1 MSKKQDGARNDPF
14 SRLNK
19 KQQTLIMLDFEGNHS
34 NKEIAPKI
42 GLKNETT
49 VSHWRKRSWYEPAFN
64 TYASRA
70 IKGKYKS
77 LALRTL
83 INLLDA
89 KSEMVKLQAATSIL
103 KLSGM
108 LSDNSTPELDK
119 AHIRKANA
127 EADIAEQK
135 AELFKHSESTGIT
148 KIVFSDDL
156 KPDKENDTDQEGGTD
171 DGADTKSK

>member
-1 MSKKQDGARNDPF
+1 MSKKQNGATNDPF

-42 GLKNETT
+42 GIKNETT

-119 AHIRKANA
+119 AKVRKANA
-127 EADIAEQK
+127 DASLAEARLKEFDSEATNDLTINFIRSNREENQHGK
-135 AELFKHSESTGIT
+135 A
-148 KIVFSDDL
+148 D
-156 KPDKENDTDQEGGTD
+156 
-171 DGADTKSK
+171 

>member
-1 MSKKQDGARNDPF
+1 MSKKQDGAINDPF
-14 SRLNK
+14 SRLTK
-19 KQQTLIMLDFEGNHS
+19 AQQTLVRLDFEGGHS

-64 TYASRA
+64 AYASKA

-83 INLLDA
+83 VDLLNA
-89 KSEMVKLQAATSIL
+89 KSEMVKLQAATSVL

-119 AHIRKANA
+119 AKARKASA
-127 EADIAEQK
+127 EADIAEWK
-135 AELFKHSESTGIT
+135 RNELTGDNSNRESTTLVDDIGGT
-148 KIVFSDDL
+148 SDD
-156 KPDKENDTDQEGGTD
+156 DH
-171 DGADTKSK
+171 

>member
-1 MSKKQDGARNDPF
+1 MSKKQNGAINDPF
-14 SRLNK
+14 SKLNK

-64 TYASRA
+64 AYASRA

-83 INLLDA
+83 IDLLDA
-89 KSEMVKLQAATSIL
+89 RSEMVKLQAATSIL

-119 AHIRKANA
+119 AKVRKANA
-127 EADIAEQK
+127 DAGLAEAR
-135 AELFKHSESTGIT
+135 
-148 KIVFSDDL
+148 L
-156 KPDKENDTDQEGGTD
+156 KQFDSGNTNNLTINFIRSNRKENQNDK
-171 DGADTKSK
+171 AD

>member
-1 MSKKQDGARNDPF
+1 MRRKKQVKATSDPF
-14 SRLNK
+14 SSLTK
-19 KQQTLIMLDFEGNHS
+19 AQQTLIRLDFEGGYS

-49 VSHWRKRSWYEPAFN
+49 VSHWRKRSWYDPAFN
-64 TYASRA
+64 AYASKVV
-70 IKGKYKS
+70 KGKYKS

-83 INLLDA
+83 IGLLNA

-108 LSDNSTPELDK
+108 LSDNGTPELDK

-127 EADIAEQK
+127 EASIAEWK
-135 AELFKHSESTGIT
+135 VSELRGDNDNEDSTTLVDDIGGDG
-148 KIVFSDDL
+148 FGSD
-156 KPDKENDTDQEGGTD
+156 
-171 DGADTKSK
+171 

>member
-14 SRLNK
+14 SSLTK
-19 KQQTLIMLDFEGNHS
+19 AQQTLVILDFEGGHS
-34 NKEIAPKI
+34 NKEIAPKL

-64 TYASRA
+64 AYASKTVR
-70 IKGKYKS
+70 GKYKS

-83 INLLDA
+83 IDLLDA
-89 KSEMVKLQAATSIL
+89 RSEMVRLQAATSIL

-119 AHIRKANA
+119 AKIRKANA

-135 AELFKHSESTGIT
+135 AQQLSNNVT
-148 KIVFSDDL
+148 DDL
-156 KPDKENDTDQEGGTD
+156 TINIVRNDRSIKNEE
-171 DGADTKSK
+171 ADNN

>member
-1 MSKKQDGARNDPF
+1 MSKKQNGAINDPF
-14 SRLNK
+14 SKLNK

-64 TYASRA
+64 AYASRA

-83 INLLDA
+83 IDLLDA
-89 KSEMVKLQAATSIL
+89 KSEMVKLQASTSIL

-119 AHIRKANA
+119 AKVRKANA
-127 EADIAEQK
+127 DAGLAEARLKQFD
-135 AELFKHSESTGIT
+135 SGSTN
-148 KIVFSDDL
+148 DL
-156 KPDKENDTDQEGGTD
+156 TINFIRSNRKENQNDK
-171 DGADTKSK
+171 AD

>member
-1 MSKKQDGARNDPF
+1 MSNKQNGAINDPF
-14 SRLNK
+14 SKLNK

-64 TYASRA
+64 AYASRA

-77 LALRTL
+77 LALKTL
-83 INLLDA
+83 IDLLDA
-89 KSEMVKLQAATSIL
+89 RSEMVKLQAATSIL

-119 AHIRKANA
+119 AKVRKANA
-127 EADIAEQK
+127 DAGLAEARLKQFD
-135 AELFKHSESTGIT
+135 SGNT
-148 KIVFSDDL
+148 SDL
-156 KPDKENDTDQEGGTD
+156 TINFIRSNRKENQNDK
-171 DGADTKSK
+171 AD

>member
-1 MSKKQDGARNDPF
+1 MSKKQDGEINDPF
-14 SRLNK
+14 SRLTK
-19 KQQTLIMLDFEGNHS
+19 AQQTLVRLDFEGGHS

-49 VSHWRKRSWYEPAFN
+49 VSHWRKRPWYEPAFN
-64 TYASRA
+64 AYASKA

-83 INLLDA
+83 IDLLNA
-89 KSEMVKLQAATSIL
+89 KSEMVKLQAATSVL

-119 AHIRKANA
+119 AKARKASA
-127 EADIAEQK
+127 EADIVEWK
-135 AELFKHSESTGIT
+135 RNELTGNNSNRESTTLVDDIGGM
-148 KIVFSDDL
+148 SDD
-156 KPDKENDTDQEGGTD
+156 DH
-171 DGADTKSK
+171 

>member
-1 MSKKQDGARNDPF
+1 MSKKQNGAINDPF
-14 SRLNK
+14 SKLNN

-64 TYASRA
+64 AYASKA

-83 INLLDA
+83 IDLLNA
-89 KSEMVKLQAATSIL
+89 KSETVKLQAATSVL

-119 AHIRKANA
+119 AKARKASA
-127 EADIAEQK
+127 EADIVEWK
-135 AELFKHSESTGIT
+135 RDELTGDNSNRESTT
-148 KIVFSDDL
+148 LVDDI
-156 KPDKENDTDQEGGTD
+156 GGMD
-171 DGADTKSK
+171 DGQDD

>member
-1 MSKKQDGARNDPF
+1 MSKKQNGAINDPF
-14 SRLNK
+14 SKLNK

-64 TYASRA
+64 SYASRA

-83 INLLDA
+83 IDLLDA
-89 KSEMVKLQAATSIL
+89 RSEMVKLQAATSIL

-119 AHIRKANA
+119 AKVRKANA
-127 EADIAEQK
+127 DAGLAEARLKQFD
-135 AELFKHSESTGIT
+135 SGNT
-148 KIVFSDDL
+148 SDL
-156 KPDKENDTDQEGGTD
+156 TINFIRSNRKENQNDK
-171 DGADTKSK
+171 AD

>member
-1 MSKKQDGARNDPF
+1 MSNKQNGAINDPF
-14 SRLNK
+14 SKLNK

-64 TYASRA
+64 AYASRA

-83 INLLDA
+83 IDLLDA
-89 KSEMVKLQAATSIL
+89 RSEMVKLQAATSIL

-119 AHIRKANA
+119 AKVRKANA
-127 EADIAEQK
+127 DAGLAEARLKQFD
-135 AELFKHSESTGIT
+135 SGNT
-148 KIVFSDDL
+148 SDL
-156 KPDKENDTDQEGGTD
+156 TINFIRSNRKENQNDK
-171 DGADTKSK
+171 AD

>member
-1 MSKKQDGARNDPF
+1 MSKKQDGAINDPF
-14 SRLNK
+14 SRLTK
-19 KQQTLIMLDFEGNHS
+19 AQQTLVRLDFEGGHS
-34 NKEIAPKI
+34 NEEIAPKI

-64 TYASRA
+64 AYASKA

-83 INLLDA
+83 VDLLNA
-89 KSEMVKLQAATSIL
+89 KSEMVKLQAATSVL

-119 AHIRKANA
+119 AKARKASA
-127 EADIAEQK
+127 EADIAEWK
-135 AELFKHSESTGIT
+135 RNELTGDNSNRESTTLVDDIGGT
-148 KIVFSDDL
+148 SDD
-156 KPDKENDTDQEGGTD
+156 DH
-171 DGADTKSK
+171 

>member
-1 MSKKQDGARNDPF
+1 MSKKQDGAINDPF
-14 SRLNK
+14 SRLTK
-19 KQQTLIMLDFEGNHS
+19 AQQTLVRLDFEGGHS

-49 VSHWRKRSWYEPAFN
+49 VSHWRKRPWYEPAFN
-64 TYASRA
+64 AYASKA

-83 INLLDA
+83 IDLLNA
-89 KSEMVKLQAATSIL
+89 KSEMVKLQAATSVL

-119 AHIRKANA
+119 AKARKASA
-127 EADIAEQK
+127 EADIVEWK
-135 AELFKHSESTGIT
+135 RDELTGDNSNRESTT
-148 KIVFSDDL
+148 LVDDI
-156 KPDKENDTDQEGGTD
+156 GGTND
-171 DGADTKSK
+171 DDH

>member
-1 MSKKQDGARNDPF
+1 MSKKQDGAINDPF
-14 SRLNK
+14 SRLTK
-19 KQQTLIMLDFEGNHS
+19 AQQTLVRLDFEGGHS

-49 VSHWRKRSWYEPAFN
+49 VSHWRKRPWYEPAFN
-64 TYASRA
+64 AYASKA

-83 INLLDA
+83 IDLLNA
-89 KSEMVKLQAATSIL
+89 KSEMVKLQAATSVL

-119 AHIRKANA
+119 AKARKASA
-127 EADIAEQK
+127 EADIAEWK
-135 AELFKHSESTGIT
+135 RNELTGDNSNRESTILVDDIGGT
-148 KIVFSDDL
+148 SDD
-156 KPDKENDTDQEGGTD
+156 DN
-171 DGADTKSK
+171 

>member
-119 AHIRKANA
+119 AKVRKANA
-127 EADIAEQK
+127 DASLAEARLKEFDSEATNDLTINFIRSNREENQHGK
-135 AELFKHSESTGIT
+135 A
-148 KIVFSDDL
+148 D
-156 KPDKENDTDQEGGTD
+156 
-171 DGADTKSK
+171 

>member
-1 MSKKQDGARNDPF
+1 MSKKQDGAINDPF
-14 SRLNK
+14 SSLTK
-19 KQQTLIMLDFEGNHS
+19 AQQTLVRLDFEGGHS

-49 VSHWRKRSWYEPAFN
+49 VSHWRKRPWYEPAFN
-64 TYASRA
+64 AYASKA

-83 INLLDA
+83 IDLLNA
-89 KSEMVKLQAATSIL
+89 KSEMVKLQAATSVL

-119 AHIRKANA
+119 AKARKASA
-127 EADIAEQK
+127 EADIAEWK
-135 AELFKHSESTGIT
+135 RNELTGDNSSRENTTLVDDIGGM
-148 KIVFSDDL
+148 SDD
-156 KPDKENDTDQEGGTD
+156 D
-171 DGADTKSK
+171 D

>member
-1 MSKKQDGARNDPF
+1 MSNKQNGAINDPF
-14 SRLNK
+14 SKLNK

-64 TYASRA
+64 AYASRA

-83 INLLDA
+83 IGLLDA
-89 KSEMVKLQAATSIL
+89 RSEMVKLQAATSIL

-119 AHIRKANA
+119 AKVRKANA
-127 EADIAEQK
+127 DAGLAEARLKQFD
-135 AELFKHSESTGIT
+135 SGNT
-148 KIVFSDDL
+148 SDL
-156 KPDKENDTDQEGGTD
+156 TINFIRSNRKENQNDK
-171 DGADTKSK
+171 AD